1 MHITNKSIVGVWLGG
16 RTLVA
21 GKVKNGK
28 IENSVTKRINNL
40 ASEEQIIAEV
50 INIISDV
57 VDSGVVGIGIG
68 VPSLVDVENGIVYRV
83 QKIPSWREVHIKD
96 ILESKFNVK
105 VYVNNDANCFAV
117 GEKYFGAAKNYE
129 NIVGLVLGSGVG
141 AGIVFKGHLYSGT
154 NCGAGEFGSLPYK
167 NHDFEY
173 YCSEGYFEEKYGL
186 SADILYQRAIQN
198 DKIAL
203 AIYEQYGQ
211 DVGNVIKAIMF
222 TIDPEIIVIGGS
234 MAKAFPFFEK
244 EMYRIVK
251 TFTYQHIL
259 NKLKIIKSENED
271 IAILG
276 AAALFY
282 DAQNMTMKKY

>member
-1 MHITNKSIVGVWLGG
+1 
-16 RTLVA
+16 
-21 GKVKNGK
+21 
-28 IENSVTKRINNL
+28 
-40 ASEEQIIAEV
+40 
-50 INIISDV
+50 
-57 VDSGVVGIGIG
+57 
-68 VPSLVDVENGIVYRV
+68 
-83 QKIPSWREVHIKD
+83 VHLKD
-96 ILESKFNVK
+96 ILESRFNVK

-117 GEKYFGAAKNYE
+117 GEKYFGTAKDYE
-129 NIVGLVLGSGVG
+129 NIVGLILGSGVG

-154 NCGAGEFGSLPYK
+154 NCGAGEFGSLPYR

-173 YCSEGYFEEKYGL
+173 YCSEGYFEEKYGIN
-186 SADILYQRAIQN
+186 ADVLYQRALQK

-222 TIDPEIIVIGGS
+222 AADPEIIVIGGS
-234 MAKAFPFFEK
+234 MAKAFPFFEN
-244 EMYRIVK
+244 EMNRIVK
-251 TFTYQHIL
+251 TFTYKHIL